1 MTVEHSFTPS
11 TLLRTSFHANYGIKL
26 QSGFDFNQLD
36 PKYFGIYG
44 NLLTSPVSSVINN
57 PIVVAAGFKLPYASF
72 PQNLSLSQALR
83 PFPQY
88 SGFGSVATQIGH
100 STYNGLETSF
110 QKRYSV
116 GLWLMA
122 SYTFSKTL
130 VSTGSQNVYTQA
142 TEKVISDINRPHVFT
157 MGYVYDLPFGKG
169 KAYGSDMH
177 PVLNA
182 IAGNWIISGVHRYQS
197 GVPISVGGCS
207 QTMAGGG
214 SARCSFV
221 AGQSLVNSNW
231 DPTDPLSPYLNRA
244 AFVQPANFTFGD
256 VPTRI
261 AQLSQP
267 NQLSEDVAVSKNF
280 VFGQSEKNI
289 IEFRASAFNVG
300 NRHLLGGLNTA
311 INNSNFGTFSNPQSN
326 LPRNLQFSLRVSF

>member
-1 MTVEHSFTPS
+1 M
-11 TLLRTSFHANYGIKL
+11 
-26 QSGFDFNQLD
+26 
-36 PKYFGIYG
+36 
-44 NLLTSPVSSVINN
+44 SSVINN
-57 PIVVAAGFKLPYASF
+57 PILIANGFKLPYASF
-72 PQNLSLSQALR
+72 PTNLTLSQALR

-88 SGFGSVATQIGH
+88 SGFGSVATQNGH

-110 QKRYSV
+110 QKRYSK

-130 VSTGSQNVYTQA
+130 VSTGGQNYYNRTA
-142 TEKVISDINRPHVFT
+142 EKVVSGDNRPHIFT

-169 KAYGSDMH
+169 RPFGANMN
-177 PVLNA
+177 PVMNG
-182 IAGNWIISGVHRYQS
+182 IFGNWNVSGVHRYQS
-197 GVPISVGGCS
+197 GTSFGVGGCS

-214 SARCSFV
+214 AARCSYV
-221 AGQSLVNSNW
+221 PGQVLMNPNF
-231 DPTDPLSPYLNRA
+231 DPTDPNSPYLNRA

-256 VPTRI
+256 VPATISQIR
-261 AQLSQP
+261 QP
-267 NQLSEDVAVSKNF
+267 NQLSEDLAASKNF
-280 VFGQSEKNI
+280 NFGSSEKNI

>member
-1 MTVEHSFTPS
+1 
-11 TLLRTSFHANYGIKL
+11 
-26 QSGFDFNQLD
+26 
-36 PKYFGIYG
+36 
-44 NLLTSPVSSVINN
+44 
-57 PIVVAAGFKLPYASF
+57 
-72 PQNLSLSQALR
+72 
-83 PFPQY
+83 
-88 SGFGSVATQIGH
+88 
-100 STYNGLETSF
+100 
-110 QKRYSV
+110 KRYST

-130 VSTGSQNVYTQA
+130 VSTASQNVYNQS

-169 KAYGSDMH
+169 KPFGASMH

-197 GVPISVGGCS
+197 GTPISIGGCS
-207 QTMAGGG
+207 QTLAGGG
-214 SARCSFV
+214 LARCSFV
-221 AGQSLVNSNW
+221 AGQPLQNADW
-231 DPTDPLSPYLNRA
+231 DPKDPLSPYLNRG

-261 AQLSQP
+261 AQVSQP
-267 NQLSEDVAVSKNF
+267 NQLGEDLAASKNF
-280 VFGQSEKNI
+280 LFGKSEKNI